1 MTVDAVIL
9 TYKPTEKLI
18 ACLEKLL
25 CQTVRID
32 KIYVVN
38 TEEQYFHAFM
48 YGRGFIEKHKNIQV
62 SHLSRKEFNHGKT
75 RDVAMRHSD
84 ADFVLMMT
92 DDAIPEDEFLVERL
106 VKAAAPSDV
115 AASYARQKPNE
126 DASEI
131 EGFTRNFNY
140 PAESCVKTLKDLDRL
155 GIKTYF
161 FSNVCAMY
169 KKKVYEELGGFIKC
183 TILNEDMIYAYT
195 AMQKG
200 YGIAY
205 AADACVFHSHN
216 YTNREQMRRNFDIAV
231 SHADHPEIF
240 EGIPPLGEGR
250 KLVSMTAE
258 YLRKIGKGS
267 KVIGLYITSAYK
279 YLGYRRG
286 LRYKKY
292 SQKKIYKY
300 TMNREYWP
308 QNARR
313 RAVEGIDATKGYGR
327 SAEEDGMRRAGL

>member
-1 MTVDAVIL
+1 
-9 TYKPTEKLI
+9 
-18 ACLEKLL
+18 
-25 CQTVRID
+25 
-32 KIYVVN
+32 
-38 TEEQYFHAFM
+38 
-48 YGRGFIEKHKNIQV
+48 
-62 SHLSRKEFNHGKT
+62 
-75 RDVAMRHSD
+75 
-84 ADFVLMMT
+84 
-92 DDAIPEDEFLVERL
+92 
-106 VKAAAPSDV
+106 
-115 AASYARQKPNE
+115 
-126 DASEI
+126 
-131 EGFTRNFNY
+131 
-140 PAESCVKTLKDLDRL
+140 
-155 GIKTYF
+155 
-161 FSNVCAMY
+161 
-169 KKKVYEELGGFIKC
+169 
-183 TILNEDMIYAYT
+183 
-195 AMQKG
+195 
-200 YGIAY
+200 
-205 AADACVFHSHN
+205 
-216 YTNREQMRRNFDIAV
+216 MRRNFDIAV

-327 SAEEDGMRRAGL
+327 SAEEDGMRRMF